1 MSRQSM
7 SLGTTSDQHASG
19 GNLSQLKELYPL
31 APEALLIDFAQF
43 PSLAAWATHV
53 KNAVPLQ
60 AFNDAHPESPINPSP
75 EVGVWAVA
83 TCLSTLLGRDTDTAR
98 TRDSQPVTTHQ
109 AEFNNH
115 SFLTGQPRPA
125 LRLIA
130 FYMGLNVTNLAQTP
144 NWAHFRS
151 QELALAERERTP
163 VRPDVR
169 PNIHV
174 THLVLKALLSD
185 MQKPVH
191 RYAEAIEHS
200 GLTTQQIDAFLECN
214 NSILSTSGKYTSNF
228 MSFHRLVSTVAQSE
242 CLPKLSLSALA
253 MEIAPG
259 SKSERRKTRTST
271 YDPQ

>member
-7 SLGTTSDQHASG
+7 SLGTTSDQHSNG
-19 GNLSQLKELYPL
+19 GNLSQLRELYPL
-31 APEALLIDFAQF
+31 APEALLNDFARF

-83 TCLSTLLGRDTDTAR
+83 TCLSTLLGCDTDTAR
-98 TRDSQPVTTHQ
+98 PRDSQPVTAHQ
-109 AEFNNH
+109 AQFNNY

-130 FYMGLNVTNLAQTP
+130 FYTGLNVTDLALSP
-144 NWAHFRS
+144 DWAYFRL
-151 QELALAERERTP
+151 QDLVLAERDP
-163 VRPDVR
+163 VRPKVR
-169 PNIHV
+169 PDIHV
-174 THLVLKALLSD
+174 THPVLKVLLSD
-185 MQKPVH
+185 MQKPVQ

-228 MSFHRLVSTVAQSE
+228 MSFHRLVSTVAQCE
-242 CLPKLSLSALA
+242 LLPKLSLSALA
-253 MEIAPG
+253 TEIAPR
-259 SKSERRKTRTST
+259 SKRDRRKTRTST
-271 YDPQ
+271 CDPQ